1 MLDKLIIENLKKKKK
16 HRYVI
21 IDNLEKVVVFSHD
34 SYFVANEKLN
44 KIINHV
50 NINNLFRY
58 DIELI
63 NF

>member
-1 MLDKLIIENLKKKKK
+1 MLDKLIIENIKKKKK
-16 HRYVI
+16 SRYVI
-21 IDNLEKVVVFSHD
+21 IDNLEKVIIFSHD

-44 KIINHV
+44 KLMNQV

-58 DIELI
+58 DIEKV